1 MPFVHGGAEV
11 HVRELVRELRER
23 GHQAELVSVPFKR
36 YPKDEILPHAAAWR
50 LLDLSESNGQPID
63 LVITGGRPAEHP
75 RQRSW
80 IQSGLRQGERAWVA
94 QYGRSYAED
103 RGATHRLVKGELG
116 NTRHT

>member
-1 MPFVHGGAEV
+1 MSETGEEFFCSLVTHLTSTLPVQYAVIGEV
-11 HVRELVRELRER
+11 GEGRLRKIRTLAVSAGDTLVDNFENVR
-23 GHQAELVSVPFKR
+23 
-36 YPKDEILPHAAAWR
+36 ILT
-50 LLDLSESNGQPID
+50 
-63 LVITGGRPAEHP
+63 TGGRPAEHP